1 MSEFT
6 LPAFLENSS
15 ASEIH
20 EYIKTLLPAD
30 IDVSE
35 GSHTFNLTYPPA
47 LIASELLEYFIP
59 EVIKLI
65 IPDWSYGQYLDE
77 HAKTRKITRRAAT
90 AATGEITITGKP
102 DTVIPAGS
110 LFSTAS
116 VNDEPS
122 VDYEV
127 MERVTIPESGS
138 ITAEVRCTQTGIVGN
153 TGANTIVLVSSR
165 NTGITAV
172 TNEKAFTGGTEEES
186 DDSLRARISA
196 YDKSQDNSFTGCS
209 ADYKRWALEVNGV
222 GDATVIPAQD
232 DSGLVTII
240 LTDTNGDPAT
250 ENLCTLVYNHIMS
263 PDAPGERLAPVN
275 AYLSVT
281 PPSTIAI
288 SIKATI
294 ELKENATIESVRNAL
309 LANMAKYLPEAM
321 EAMEVKYSRVGA
333 ILSSTEGVNDFSGL
347 QIGQKSGSTVTY
359 GTSNIAITSSE
370 LPTIVA
376 DDLILTEG
384 TV

>member
-20 EYIKTLLPAD
+20 EFIKALLPAD

-47 LIASELLEYFIP
+47 LITSELLEYFIP

-90 AATGEITITGKP
+90 AATGEITITGKA
-102 DTVIPAGS
+102 DTAIPAGS

-116 VNDEPS
+116 VNNEPS

-127 MERVTIPESGS
+127 MESVTIPESGS
-138 ITAEVRCTQTGIVGN
+138 ITAEVQCTQTGIVGN

-196 YDKSQDNSFTGCS
+196 YDKSQDNSFTGCA

-222 GDATVIPAQD
+222 GDATVISAQD
-232 DSGLVTII
+232 DTGLVTII

-263 PDAPGERLAPVN
+263 PDAAGERLAPVN
-275 AYLSVT
+275 AYLSVL

-288 SIKATI
+288 GIKATI

-309 LANMAKYLPEAM
+309 LTNMAKYLPEAM
-321 EAMEVKYSRVGA
+321 EAKEVKYSRVWA
-333 ILSSTEGVNDFSGL
+333 VLSSTEGVNDFSGL
-347 QIGQKSGSTVTY
+347 QIGQKSGTTVTY